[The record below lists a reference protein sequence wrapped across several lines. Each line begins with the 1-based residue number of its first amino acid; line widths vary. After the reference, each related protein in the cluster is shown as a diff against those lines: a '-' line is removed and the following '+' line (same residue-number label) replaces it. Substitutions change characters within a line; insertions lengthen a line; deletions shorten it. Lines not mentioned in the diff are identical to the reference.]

1 MIIKQFEEETSNKK
15 SLDITIEYLEDS
27 IKMFDFAKE
36 WILNRIDFVGED
48 KDELFG
54 IISDFQLHIQEF
66 EGLKDSVEKLE
77 TDSSNIE
84 GVHNSIRE
92 KVNSFKN
99 VVIKAKNLSPDD
111 QDFTEEKL
119 YNYMETMF

>member
-1 MIIKQFEEETSNKK
+1 VIIKQFEEETSNKK